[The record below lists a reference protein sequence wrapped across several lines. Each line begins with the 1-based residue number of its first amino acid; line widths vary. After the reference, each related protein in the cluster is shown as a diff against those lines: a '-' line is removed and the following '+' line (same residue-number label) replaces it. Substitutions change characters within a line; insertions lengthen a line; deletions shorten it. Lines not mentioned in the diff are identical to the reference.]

1 MSNIYWCQLLKC
13 EYLLLFFVIYDSYLD
28 ILGIYI
34 YIIYFTFLDERRCL
48 HEVLEIII
56 GIF

>member
-34 YIIYFTFLDERRCL
+34 YILFILLFWTKEDVFMRSWKL
-48 HEVLEIII
+48 
-56 GIF
+56 